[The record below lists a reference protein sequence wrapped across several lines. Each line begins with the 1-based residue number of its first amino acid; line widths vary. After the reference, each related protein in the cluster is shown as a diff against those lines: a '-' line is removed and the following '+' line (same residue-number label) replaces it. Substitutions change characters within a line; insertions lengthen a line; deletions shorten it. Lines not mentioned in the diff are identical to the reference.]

1 MERLQITLL
10 ILLSSSWFLTCENEE
25 MKKEN
30 IAASH
35 VERVFSDSSN
45 IVKNVQEK
53 DFTSA
58 WLSLPFSGSG
68 SNWFATINVPE
79 LSNEVITNNKVSI
92 YMRKSD
98 SITKLNYQNTDN
110 KIEQGFEPGA
120 IIINSNFY
128 PESIE
133 FMYIISRDGTFVKQ
147 NIAEINYTA
156 KRK

>member
-35 VERVFSDSSN
+35 VERVFSDSNN
-45 IVKNVQEK
+45 IVRNVQEK

-68 SNWFATINVPE
+68 SNWSAIINVPE
-79 LSNEVITNNKVSI
+79 ISNEVIANNKVSI
-92 YMRKSD
+92 YMKKSD
-98 SITKLNYQNTDN
+98 SITKLNYQNAEN
-110 KIEQGFEPGA
+110 KIEQGFEPGV
-120 IIINSNFY
+120 IILNSNFY
-128 PESIE
+128 PEDLE
-133 FMYIISRDGTFVKQ
+133 FMYAISRDGTFVKQ